1 MLTLAAV
8 TTKAL
13 NITFVGVVIAILFLA
28 SIVGVLGWMFR
39 LPKETER
46 TRTVARATRSVNKLT
61 RILVPL
67 LRKNEATDRIVALAA
82 QMVRSRNGNVELL
95 VVLEVPFT
103 LPLDA
108 RVEDDEKDALEI
120 LDRAESVAK
129 QSVTAVNKRIVKARN
144 AGPAIVREAEMRCVD
159 LILMANTS
167 IRVRGNVQQI
177 HPAVDY
183 VMKNAPCEVLVLSQ
197 GNVDAIHNGVGSG
210 DKERNAITPP
220 QGGRKG
226 QYISN
231 TTLCESNEADAG
243 VSS

>member
-8 TTKAL
+8 MTNPL
-13 NITFVGVVIAILFLA
+13 QITFAGVVIAILFLA
-28 SIVGVLGWMFR
+28 SIAGVLGWMFR

-67 LRKNEATDRIVALAA
+67 LSKSEATDRIVALAA

-95 VVLEVPFT
+95 AVLEVPFT

-144 AGPAIVREAEMRCVD
+144 AGQAIVREAETQAVD
-159 LILMANTS
+159 LILMANTPV
-167 IRVRGNVQQI
+167 RVRGNVQQI

-197 GNVDAIHNGVGSG
+197 GHPDAMYNGV
-210 DKERNAITPP
+210 DKRDTERKATTAGTP
-220 QGGRKG
+220 R
-226 QYISN
+226 
-231 TTLCESNEADAG
+231 
-243 VSS
+243 

>member
-8 TTKAL
+8 TTNAL
-13 NITFVGVVIAILFLA
+13 NITFAGVVIAILFLA

>member
-8 TTKAL
+8 TTNPL
-13 NITFVGVVIAILFLA
+13 QITVIGVVIAVVFLA

-67 LRKNEATDRIVALAA
+67 LSKSEATDRIVALAA

-108 RVEDDEKDALEI
+108 RVEEDEKQALET
-120 LDRAESVAK
+120 LDRAELVAK
-129 QSVTAVNKRIVKARN
+129 QSVAAVNKHILKARN
-144 AGPAIVREAEMRCVD
+144 AGPAIVREAETQAVD
-159 LILMANTS
+159 LILIANTPV
-167 IRVRGNVQQI
+167 RVRGNVQHI
-177 HPAVDY
+177 HPAADY
-183 VMKNAPCEVLVLSQ
+183 VMRNAPCEVLVLSQ
-197 GNVDAIHNGVGSG
+197 GHPGAIHNGVGAG
-210 DKERNAITPP
+210 DTERKA
-220 QGGRKG
+220 
-226 QYISN
+226 
-231 TTLCESNEADAG
+231 TTAG
-243 VSS
+243 TAG

>member
-1 MLTLAAV
+1 MSTNPLE
-8 TTKAL
+8 
-13 NITFVGVVIAILFLA
+13 ITFAGVVIAILFLA

-39 LPKETER
+39 LPKENER

-61 RILVPL
+61 HILVPL
-67 LRKNEATDRIVALAA
+67 LSKSEATDRIVALAA

-120 LDRAESVAK
+120 LDCAESVAK

-144 AGPAIVREAEMRCVD
+144 AGSAIVREAETQAVD
-159 LILMANTS
+159 LILMANTPV
-167 IRVRGNVQQI
+167 RVRGNVQQI

-183 VMKNAPCEVLVLSQ
+183 IMKNAPCEVLVLSQ
-197 GNVDAIHNGVGSG
+197 GHLDGIQNGVEW
-210 DKERNAITPP
+210 KAAT
-220 QGGRKG
+220 
-226 QYISN
+226 
-231 TTLCESNEADAG
+231 AG
-243 VSS
+243 TA

>member
-1 MLTLAAV
+1 MQTFAAV
-8 TTKAL
+8 TTNPL
-13 NITFVGVVIAILFLA
+13 EITIMSVVTAVVFLA
-28 SIVGVLGWMFR
+28 SIVGVLSWMFR

-67 LRKNEATDRIVALAA
+67 LSKSEATDRIVALAA

-95 VVLEVPFT
+95 AVLEVPFT

-108 RVEDDEKDALEI
+108 RVEEDEKLAIET

-129 QSVTAVNKRIVKARN
+129 QKVTAVNKRLVKARN
-144 AGPAIVREAEMRCVD
+144 AGPAIVREAEIHATD
-159 LILMANTS
+159 LILMANMPV
-167 IRVRGNVQQI
+167 RVRGSLQQI

-197 GNVDAIHNGVGSG
+197 GHVNAKLNGGVEAGNT
-210 DKERNAITPP
+210 ERKAEKT
-220 QGGRKG
+220 G
-226 QYISN
+226 
-231 TTLCESNEADAG
+231 TA
-243 VSS
+243 V